1 MHAITRRAVLTVI
14 AIALTVFVAI
24 PTAFVVLA
32 DPCQIFHKPFGGLF
46 HHGFSDFTPCQN
58 AGLLNTYLNDPVEGF
73 DSVLVGTSLSGNL
86 TPEHIARHTPWHNT
100 LKLTMPGVAPPVQQ
114 LFAERA
120 LASGRIQHVFWEIFP
135 FKYLALR
142 DDNTHDR
149 SKDFVDF
156 PVYLYNN
163 SRLDDYQY
171 VFNNTTLGGALDV
184 LRHENY
190 LNLPTIG
197 SINYWKQSC
206 ETAATCT
213 PFNDSAAIAQSRATY
228 TKPPHQLLDAKT
240 ARQFNYQAVDRYAL
254 ESVLPFCNS
263 HISFDVFIPPVS
275 MRWLASLEAT
285 DFDYQLYLI
294 RHVVEATAQCRNV
307 RVFAFDTEEWITGDL
322 AHYHDN
328 FHVFGDAQDYMLRA
342 FGNGTHVLTPDNI
355 TVFETA
361 VVDYANR
368 YVPWA
373 STTAEIRHSRH

>member
-1 MHAITRRAVLTVI
+1 MPTITRQAALTVI
-14 AIALTVFVAI
+14 TIVLFLFVAM
-24 PTAFVVLA
+24 PTVFVVLA
-32 DPCQIFHKPFGGLF
+32 DPCHIFHKPLRGMF

-58 AGLLNTYLNDPVEGF
+58 AGLLNTYLNDPAEKF
-73 DSVLVGTSLSGNL
+73 DAVLVGTSLSGNL
-86 TPEHIARHTPWHNT
+86 TPEHIARHTSSHNT

-142 DDNTHDR
+142 DANTNDR

-171 VFNNTTLGGALDV
+171 VFNHTTLGGALDV
-184 LRHENY
+184 LRRESY
-190 LNLPTIG
+190 LNLPTMG

-213 PFNDSAAIAQSRATY
+213 PFNDSEAIAQSRATY
-228 TKPPHQLLDAKT
+228 TKPQHHPLDAST
-240 ARQFNYQAVDRYAL
+240 ARQFNYQAVDRYVL
-254 ESVLPFCNS
+254 ETLLPFCNS
-263 HISFDVFIPPVS
+263 HIGFDVFIPPVS
-275 MRWLASLEAT
+275 MRWMTGLEAA

-294 RHVVEATAQCRNV
+294 RHVVEATAPCSNI

-342 FGNGTHVLTPDNI
+342 FGSGKHVLTPDNI
-355 TVFETA
+355 TAYETA

-368 YVPWA
+368 YIPWA
-373 STTAEIRHSRH
+373 STAAEIRQSHH